1 MVAGPPERQVPEMP
15 NTYWEN
21 LQPFVDDDDD
31 PAEPFELDR
40 LTALYESLQS
50 ALVAARELGWQ
61 VTVSNRNL
69 PEADSTSAP

>member
-1 MVAGPPERQVPEMP
+1 MVTGPPERQVPEMP

-21 LQPFVDDDDD
+21 LQPFVDDDE
-31 PAEPFELDR
+31 PAEPFELGR
-40 LTALYESLQS
+40 LTAVYESLQS

-61 VTVSNRNL
+61 VSVSTRNQ

>member
-1 MVAGPPERQVPEMP
+1 MP
-15 NTYWEN
+15 HRYWEN
-21 LQPFVDDDDD
+21 LQPFVDDEE

-61 VTVSNRNL
+61 VAVSNRKL
-69 PEADSTSAP
+69 PESESTSA